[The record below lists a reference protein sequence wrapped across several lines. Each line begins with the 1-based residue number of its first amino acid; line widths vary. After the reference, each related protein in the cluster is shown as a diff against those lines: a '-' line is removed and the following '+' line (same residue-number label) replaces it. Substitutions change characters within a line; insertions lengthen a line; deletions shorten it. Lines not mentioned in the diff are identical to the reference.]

1 MLTIYKDTIG
11 GIALEDLFGKCPYVT
26 SQKLISGKWNMLI
39 LHYLNSNNTLR
50 FGQLLKML
58 PNLTQATLTKQLR
71 GLEESRLIK
80 RKVYPEVPPKV
91 EYSLSEIG
99 REFGSVLKAYE
110 IFGEKYNDFL
120 SKEAS

>member
-1 MLTIYKDTIG
+1 M
-11 GIALEDLFGKCPYVT
+11 EDLFGKCPYVT

-39 LHYLNSNNTLR
+39 LHYLDSNNTLR
-50 FGQLLKML
+50 FGELLRML
-58 PNLTQATLTKQLR
+58 PNLTQATLTRQLR
-71 GLEESRLIK
+71 GLEENRLIK

-120 SKEAS
+120 SKENS